1 MVYNLFMVI
10 CTENDKDFYKYKDKV
25 NNRKVVF
32 SIKQIFKDWWNKFL
46 DTFPNFNIRDVVFSN
61 VERMLKCKTWDLG
74 FAIFSCPNCG
84 KEKIVPHTCK
94 SRMCSSCGNKY
105 NKQRETS
112 IFTKLFRY
120 KHRHVVFTIAE
131 ELRPFFRQ
139 DRSRFQYLFDASSI
153 TIKYW
158 IKDKYKKYDI
168 TPAFISILHT
178 FGRDLCFNPHIHM
191 ILLDG
196 GISNKNKDFIK
207 IDFFSYPSFRKR
219 FMKVLLDMLEKD
231 IGKKEFRKLKNEI
244 YLNHKEGFYVFAPP
258 SKFKTYTE
266 LIKYVCRYVARP
278 VMAESRIIDYDGT
291 YVTFWYQRHKDD
303 LVIIEKVHAFE
314 FISRLIIHIPDKNF
328 KQIRF
333 YGAYHNSTKIA
344 IDMNRFLSEE
354 KAKVMKSLNTWKVMI
369 TLSFSVNPLN
379 CPVCNTFMEY
389 NKSTYP

>member
-1 MVYNLFMVI
+1 MII
-10 CTENDKDFYKYKDKV
+10 CTENDKDFIKFKDKV
-25 NNRKVVF
+25 NCRKVKF
-32 SIKQIFKDWWNKFL
+32 TIKQIFKDWWKKFL
-46 DTFPNFNIRDVVFSN
+46 STYPNINIRNVVFSN

-94 SRMCSSCGNKY
+94 SRICSSCGNKY

-112 IFTKLFRY
+112 IFSKLFKY

-139 DRSRFQYLFDASSI
+139 DRKRLNYLFQASSI
-153 TIKYW
+153 TVKYW
-158 IKDKYKKYDI
+158 VKEKYKKLDV
-168 TPAFISILHT
+168 TPAFVSILHT
-178 FGRDLCFNPHIHM
+178 FGRSLIFNPHIHM

-196 GISNKNKDFIK
+196 GISNSNNNFVK
-207 IDFFSYPSFRKR
+207 INFFSYKSFRRR
-219 FMKVLLDMLEKD
+219 FMKVLLDLLEND
-231 IGKKEFRKLKNEI
+231 IGKDEFRKLKNQI
-244 YLNHKEGFYVFAPP
+244 YLNHKEGFYVYAPP
-258 SKFKTYTE
+258 SKFKSYID

-291 YVTFWYQRHKDD
+291 FVTFWYQRHNDN

-333 YGAYHNSTKIA
+333 YGAYHNSTKIS
-344 IDMNRFLSEE
+344 INVVKILSDE
-354 KAKVMKSLNTWKVMI
+354 KAKFRKNLNTWKHMI
-369 TLSFSVNPLN
+369 TLSFSINPLN
-379 CPVCNTFMEY
+379 CPVCNSIMVYNSSEY
-389 NKSTYP
+389 P

>member
-1 MVYNLFMVI
+1 
-10 CTENDKDFYKYKDKV
+10 
-25 NNRKVVF
+25 
-32 SIKQIFKDWWNKFL
+32 
-46 DTFPNFNIRDVVFSN
+46 
-61 VERMLKCKTWDLG
+61 
-74 FAIFSCPNCG
+74 
-84 KEKIVPHTCK
+84 
-94 SRMCSSCGNKY
+94 MCSSCGNKY

-139 DRSRFQYLFDASSI
+139 DRRRFQYLFDDS
-153 TIKYW
+153 
-158 IKDKYKKYDI
+158 
-168 TPAFISILHT
+168 
-178 FGRDLCFNPHIHM
+178 
-191 ILLDG
+191 
-196 GISNKNKDFIK
+196 
-207 IDFFSYPSFRKR
+207 
-219 FMKVLLDMLEKD
+219 
-231 IGKKEFRKLKNEI
+231 
-244 YLNHKEGFYVFAPP
+244 

-266 LIKYVCRYVARP
+266 LIKYVCRYVALP

-333 YGAYHNSTKIA
+333 YDAYHNFTKIA

>member
-1 MVYNLFMVI
+1 MII
-10 CTENDKDFYKYKDKV
+10 CTENDKNFYKFKDNI
-25 NNRKVVF
+25 NNRKVKF
-32 SIKQIFKDWWNKFL
+32 TIKQIFKDWWSKFL
-46 DTFPNFNIRDVVFSN
+46 DTYPHLNIRDVVFSN
-61 VERMLKCKTWDLG
+61 VQKMLKCKTWDLG

-84 KEKIVPHTCK
+84 KEKVVPHTCK

-112 IFTKLFRY
+112 IFSKLFRY

-139 DRSRFQYLFDASSI
+139 DRKRLNYLFDAASI
-153 TIKYW
+153 TIKFW
-158 IKDKYKKYDI
+158 VKQKYKKLDI

-178 FGRDLCFNPHIHM
+178 FGRNLCFNPHIHM

-196 GISNKNKDFIK
+196 GISNNTRRFIK

-219 FMKVLLDMLEKD
+219 FMKVLLDMIEND
-231 IGKKEFRKLKNEI
+231 VGKQEFRKLKNLI
-244 YLNHKEGFYVFAPP
+244 YLNHKNGFYVYAPP
-258 SKFKTYTE
+258 SKFKSYID

-291 YVTFWYQRHKDD
+291 FVTFWYQRHNDN
-303 LVIIEKVHAFE
+303 LIIIEKVHAFE

-333 YGAYHNSTKIA
+333 YGAYHNSTK
-344 IDMNRFLSEE
+344 LSINVAKILSDE
-354 KAKVMKSLNTWKVMI
+354 KANFSKTLNTWKLMI
-369 TLSFSVNPLN
+369 TLSFSINPLN
-379 CPVCNTFMEY
+379 CPVCNSIMVY
-389 NKSTYP
+389 NRSVYP